1 MEKKLKVK
9 ELIFQCRNG
18 SPKQRSAAIVDLQEM
33 GVSEAIPVFLEL
45 LDYPDTGVRANVAC
59 ALGELGNKKIGQ
71 SLLKLLEDS
80 SSIVRINAAESLGL
94 LCYTDGINSLINKLH
109 LDKDP
114 LVRLS
119 VAEALGRL
127 NDTRV
132 LPALVKALDDED
144 EGVRAYAADS
154 IGNLGIVKA
163 VPILIKKID
172 FEKSSFTK
180 AFIFSALYRI
190 GYKEYLL
197 SLVKLSETVDDVL
210 AVTILNLAIELATPQ
225 NAASLK
231 DMLSKIKQSRP
242 TLEIEINSLIKHLNS
257 VDENKKP

>member
-1 MEKKLKVK
+1 MDKKLKIK

-33 GVSEAIPVFLEL
+33 RASEALPVFLEL
-45 LDYPDTGVRANVAC
+45 LDYPGAGVRANVAC
-59 ALGELGNKKIGQ
+59 ALGELGNKKIGP

-80 SSIVRINAAESLGL
+80 SPVVRINAAESLGL

-109 LDKDP
+109 SDKDP

-127 NDTRV
+127 NDARV
-132 LPALVKALDDED
+132 LPALVRALDDED

-154 IGNLGIVKA
+154 IGSLGIVKA
-163 VPILIKKID
+163 VPILIKKMD
-172 FEKSSFTK
+172 VEKSAFTK
-180 AFIFSALYRI
+180 AFIFSALYRL
-190 GYKEYLL
+190 GYKESLL

-225 NAASLK
+225 NATSLK
-231 DMLSKIKQSRP
+231 DMLHKVTQLRP
-242 TLEIEINSLIKHLNS
+242 SLLIEINSLIKRLNS
-257 VDENKKP
+257 IDGNKKP